1 MNYLE
6 HEYLVPIFLGS
17 GKDTREVAKAL
28 RRVNRARSHI
38 FAPRFNPFQSL
49 LFDCHKVAPWRKGL
63 LLISLIDFA
72 EELEEY
78 KHPVIFYGDGDIEF
92 ISSNLEELESRF
104 RVVSYGE
111 AVRILE
117 EA

>member
-1 MNYLE
+1 
-6 HEYLVPIFLGS
+6 
-17 GKDTREVAKAL
+17 
-28 RRVNRARSHI
+28 
-38 FAPRFNPFQSL
+38 
-49 LFDCHKVAPWRKGL
+49 

-117 EA
+117 DA